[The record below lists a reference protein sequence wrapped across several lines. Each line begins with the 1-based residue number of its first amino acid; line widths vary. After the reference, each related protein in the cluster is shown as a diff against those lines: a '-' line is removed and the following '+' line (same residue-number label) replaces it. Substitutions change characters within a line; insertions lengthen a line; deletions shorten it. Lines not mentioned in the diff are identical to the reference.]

1 MDNVKGTRRIPFC
14 IIGDGKHNSLSDT
27 YKDWFR
33 FQDSAFGVF
42 RTFWDALK
50 SFLLCSYSRWKMWAW
65 ACGLRVS
72 TIGGLWSMST
82 TSSFASSAA
91 LMIITRLIISLRDR
105 WCACGRSY
113 RQENLTVATWDDTGA
128 SRSKES
134 IFVAITG
141 PFSRAIKGGFHLIQT
156 PHSRFVHYFMLFVS
170 WGRAAIQLLPCTC
183 KRKKKKDGKILELHC
198 PNLSL

>member
-1 MDNVKGTRRIPFC
+1 MEN
-14 IIGDGKHNSLSDT
+14 IILCQIHTKIGLGF
-27 YKDWFR
+27 W
-33 FQDSAFGVF
+33 AF

-72 TIGGLWSMST
+72 TIGSLWSMST

-91 LMIITRLIISLRDR
+91 LMIITRLITSLRDR

-128 SRSKES
+128 SGSSES
-134 IFVAITG
+134 NFVAITG
-141 PFSRAIKGGFHLIQT
+141 PFSRAIKGEFHLIQT
-156 PHSRFVHYFMLFVS
+156 PLPDLFIILFSLCCGEVLFSYFLVHV
-170 WGRAAIQLLPCTC
+170 
-183 KRKKKKDGKILELHC
+183 KEKKKMERF
-198 PNLSL
+198 LSYIVQIYLSRAR